1 MKLSNLPPIY
11 YLNLQ
16 EREERR
22 EYMEKQF
29 KKYEI
34 RKWRRQRIHFWGE
47 NFPQWK
53 KLVLDSQFKTQK
65 DFIVY
70 C

>member
-34 RKWRRQRIHFWGE
+34 RKWRRCNGSIFGE
-47 NFPQWK
+47 ENIPH
-53 KLVLDSQFKTQK
+53 
-65 DFIVY
+65 
-70 C
+70 